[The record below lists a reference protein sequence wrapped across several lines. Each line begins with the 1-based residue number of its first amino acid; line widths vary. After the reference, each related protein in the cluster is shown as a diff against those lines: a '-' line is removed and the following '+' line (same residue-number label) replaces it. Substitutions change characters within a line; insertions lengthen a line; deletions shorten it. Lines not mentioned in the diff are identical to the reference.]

1 VAYSTIELTKEGPA
15 AILRFNR
22 PEKRN
27 AINFEMMHE
36 IEAALADLNEDAE
49 VRGIIFTGGDQ
60 FFSAGMDLNAAKD
73 LGSPRK
79 FIDFMN
85 HWRRLNKAQEENAK
99 PTIAAIEGFCLT
111 GGLELALACDL
122 RVASENAT
130 FAITSARIGT
140 VAGAGGT
147 QRLPRIVGVSNAL
160 EMMFAAEPF
169 DAEYAFRTGLIN
181 KKVKKGDALAE
192 AKKMVDLYSTRAP
205 LSLRFVKRAIYG
217 GMQMPLS
224 EAIEFEA
231 FIVNTIYNSD
241 DKLEGIS
248 AFLEKRPARFRG
260 E

>member
-36 IEAALADLNEDAE
+36 IEDALADLNDDAE
-49 VRGIIFTGGDQ
+49 VRGIIFTGGDR

-73 LGSPRK
+73 LGSPRR
-79 FIDFMN
+79 FNDFMN
-85 HWRRLNKAQEENAK
+85 HWRRLNKAQEDNAK
-99 PTIAAIEGFCLT
+99 PTIAAIEGFCYT

-122 RVASENAT
+122 RVAAENAT

-147 QRLPRIVGVSNAL
+147 QRLPRIVGTSNAL
-160 EMMFAAEPF
+160 EMLFAAEPV
-169 DAEYAFRTGLIN
+169 DAEHAFRIGLIN
-181 KKVKKGDALAE
+181 KKVENGQALSE
-192 AKKMVDLYSTRAP
+192 AKKMVELYSTRAP
-205 LSLRFVKRAIYG
+205 LSLRFVKRAVYA

-224 EAIEFEA
+224 EAIEFEG
-231 FIVNTIYNSD
+231 FMVNTIYNTD